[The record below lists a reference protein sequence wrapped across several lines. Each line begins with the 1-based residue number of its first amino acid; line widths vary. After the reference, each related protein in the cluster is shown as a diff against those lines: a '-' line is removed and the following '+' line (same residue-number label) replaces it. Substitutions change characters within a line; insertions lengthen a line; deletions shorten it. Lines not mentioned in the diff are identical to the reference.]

1 MKGIIFTEFIE
12 MVEDKFGYVMA
23 DKLLNQPELKSEGV
37 YTAVGTYDFEEMIV
51 LLKLLSKESK
61 TQIPDL
67 LKFFGTY
74 LFARFYVI
82 YPHFFEDK
90 KSTFDFLSGIHDYI
104 HVEVLKL
111 YPDAQLPTIS
121 TRLNKDKTQ
130 MTLIY
135 NSNRKLSDLAVGL
148 IDGAIKHFNERIE
161 VKLEEISDEGRI
173 VKFLLVKK

>member
-74 LFARFYVI
+74 LFARFYII
-82 YPHFFEDK
+82 Y
-90 KSTFDFLSGIHDYI
+90 
-104 HVEVLKL
+104 
-111 YPDAQLPTIS
+111 Q
-121 TRLNKDKTQ
+121 
-130 MTLIY
+130 
-135 NSNRKLSDLAVGL
+135 
-148 IDGAIKHFNERIE
+148 
-161 VKLEEISDEGRI
+161 
-173 VKFLLVKK
+173 